1 MNTETQNISS
11 TEQITTDVLRSIV
24 NRALDVPSGRLGDGD
39 SRRLLKLKQQIE
51 RQNHIISELQRKI
64 REKENMKPK
73 AGSDREEIIFLKNRI
88 KKEVELQHKLLKT
101 VATEQHKN
109 ANGPQW
115 ETIRLCPDKLAEHW
129 CNPWIVGGTVEID
142 QRGFSCDSNQSPLN
156 GSDLGSDH
164 TADHNNYDKLPERI
178 EKELMNRDRV
188 IEILQSRLERL
199 TVDVRKVKR
208 ANEEFNIPRPAAPES
223 PRFCEADLSRRL
235 EFYRNNTETLGK
247 NLKQMDQALK
257 TIQKELGALLD
268 TPEEVGCSKSCNR
281 PSNPETIDL
290 SSEDWQT
297 PCHTPAN
304 DGVRHAQQETTRPS
318 VCLKDVEVRKQYAL
332 LLQEYT
338 KKASECRQLTDRLAT
353 AKSAHREEHSTVD
366 AEREMLQTRCSEL
379 LDEQDEFRVL
389 LREQTVQLEDYR
401 TKFLDAQTKI
411 EEQKLQMDKL
421 RVTNRRVEQQINF
434 EIGQIKKKFQDKLRE
449 LTPYPR
455 LLEDEQV
462 QVEKLKHSNETL
474 YAELERSL
482 KQVKLLEEQLHTLR
496 SSQEGEIQ
504 KAVHL
509 LQVELE
515 QLQHHQES
523 LEKEKQTALQEA
535 ARKQIELDELRTE
548 SARII
553 ARTTQRM
560 EQDRTLAQEKYARL
574 EHELAQCRAEASFTV
589 ANREEALRE
598 MHHQI
603 KVLSGSFDDAQLQIQ
618 SLRNQL
624 AYLQNEKLLCM
635 V

>member
-1 MNTETQNISS
+1 
-11 TEQITTDVLRSIV
+11 
-24 NRALDVPSGRLGDGD
+24 
-39 SRRLLKLKQQIE
+39 LLKLKQQVE
-51 RQNHIISELQRKI
+51 HQNQIISKLQRKI

-73 AGSDREEIIFLKNRI
+73 AGSDREEILFLKNRI
-88 KKEVELQHKLLKT
+88 KKEVELQHKLLKS
-101 VATEQHKN
+101 VATEAHN
-109 ANGPQW
+109 SANGQPW

-129 CNPWIVGGTVEID
+129 CNPWIVGGTVEIE

-156 GSDLGSDH
+156 GSDLDSDH
-164 TADHNNYDKLPERI
+164 TADDGNCERLPERI

-188 IEILQSRLERL
+188 IEILQSRMERL

-208 ANEEFNIPRPAAPES
+208 ANEEFNIPRTAPGDPES

-235 EFYRNNTETLGK
+235 EFYRNNTETLGR

-257 TIQKELGALLD
+257 TIQKELGALED
-268 TPEEVGCSKSCNR
+268 TPGDVAGCSKSCDR
-281 PSNPETIDL
+281 PSNPETVDL
-290 SSEDWQT
+290 SAEDWQT
-297 PCHTPAN
+297 PCHTPAKG
-304 DGVRHAQQETTRPS
+304 GVRHAQQQTTRPS
-318 VCLKDVEVRKQYAL
+318 VCPKDAEVRKQYTL

-338 KKASECRQLTDRLAT
+338 KKASECRQLADRLAT
-353 AKSAHREEHSTVD
+353 AKSVPPEDRSTVD
-366 AEREMLQTRCSEL
+366 AEREMLQTRYSEL

-462 QVEKLKHSNETL
+462 RVEKLKHSNETL
-474 YAELERSL
+474 FAELERSL
-482 KQVKLLEEQLHTLR
+482 KQVKLLEEQLHSLR
-496 SSQEGEIQ
+496 SSQEGEVQ

-509 LQVELE
+509 LQLELE
-515 QLQHHQES
+515 QLQQQQES
-523 LEKEKQTALQEA
+523 LEKEKQTAQQEA
-535 ARKQIELDELRTE
+535 GRKQIELDELRTE
-548 SARII
+548 SAKII
-553 ARTTQRM
+553 ARTAQRM
-560 EQDRTLAQEKYARL
+560 EQDRTVAQEKYAQL